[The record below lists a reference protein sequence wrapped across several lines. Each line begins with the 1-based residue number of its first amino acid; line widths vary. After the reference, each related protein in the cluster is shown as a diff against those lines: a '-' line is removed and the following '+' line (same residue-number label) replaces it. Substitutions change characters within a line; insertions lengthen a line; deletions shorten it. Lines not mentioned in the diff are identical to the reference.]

1 MASFGLYDYK
11 VWLDKSTL
19 KAGCREG
26 QTGTPRLLSHEEC
39 LLNREASVMFLRSCN
54 QLNQAYPDYLEQSPV
69 LKIKWFWTLITPT
82 NYPYDNI
89 YLKV

>member
-26 QTGTPRLLSHEEC
+26 QTGTPRLLSHEY
-39 LLNREASVMFLRSCN
+39 LLNREASVLFLRSCN